1 MKLPNNKNLNMMW
14 NVATSSSLESG
25 TPPHEIFAKLLYN
38 RIVKE
43 TPKVEENEGS
53 RL

>member
-43 TPKVEENEGS
+43 TPKAKSCAEN
-53 RL
+53 